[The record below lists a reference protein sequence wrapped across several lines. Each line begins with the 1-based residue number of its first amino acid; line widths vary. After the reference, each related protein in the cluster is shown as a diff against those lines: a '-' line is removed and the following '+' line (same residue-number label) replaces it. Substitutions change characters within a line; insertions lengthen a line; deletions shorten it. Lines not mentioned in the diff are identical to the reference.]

1 MLNKLQINSLVTSAL
16 LLPTLALTAHEANA
30 HPLDFVFHNSNSYPV
45 WELYVSSN
53 STDNWE
59 EDVLAADILP
69 GNESV
74 RINFNGD
81 VDNCLY
87 DIKAVFKD
95 GSYQEAYEVN
105 LCEVSEV
112 TL

>member
-1 MLNKLQINSLVTSAL
+1 MFNELQIRSLVTSVL
-16 LLPTLALTAHEANA
+16 LLPAIVLNAQEANA
-30 HPLDFVFHNSNSYPV
+30 HPLDFIFNNSNNYPV

-59 EDVLAADILP
+59 EDVLAENVLP
-69 GNESV
+69 GNEST
-74 RINFNGD
+74 RINFSGD